1 MARDGRSDVM
11 SMGVSAF
18 SQWNMSAP
26 VNVDTSVVTMLKDN
40 PEPVI
45 QLELSLTFSVSF
57 FGFLYIS

>member
-1 MARDGRSDVM
+1 M

-18 SQWNMSAP
+18 SQWNMTAP

-45 QLELSLTFSVSF
+45 
-57 FGFLYIS
+57 